1 MKLLTHINRDYI
13 TNEWNKF
20 SNYRF
25 KQIISGIDIS
35 YKNTIEPAM
44 INEFKLLKKIPRLLD
59 VGCGSGVLTK
69 YYATIAEYVM
79 GIDPS
84 IENIMI
90 AKEYCKENKNIHFE
104 NYYAED
110 YFSENKFDCIV
121 SNMVL
126 MDVLNVFDVLKSI
139 SKNLIEG
146 GIFIFT
152 IIHPCFFPIYYKY
165 NTEKWFN
172 YNSELIIENNFTIT
186 NEISSYKTVHIH
198 RPLHLYLNL
207 LNDNDLTI
215 IKSDELFG
223 ENFNFPR
230 FLLIKCMKK

>member
-35 YKNTIEPAM
+35 YKNVIEPA
-44 INEFKLLKKIPRLLD
+44 IKNEIKLLNNISKLLD
-59 VGCGSGVLTK
+59 VGCGSGILTK
-69 YYATIAEYVM
+69 YYATIAEYVI

-84 IENIMI
+84 IENIII
-90 AKEYCKENKNIHFE
+90 AKEYCKEDKRICFE
-104 NYYAED
+104 NSYAED
-110 YFSENKFDCIV
+110 YSSESKFDCIV

-126 MDVLNVFDVLKSI
+126 MDVLNISDVLKSI
-139 SKNLIEG
+139 SGNLIKG

-152 IIHPCFFPIYYKY
+152 ITHPCFFPIYYKY

-172 YNSELIIENNFTIT
+172 YNSELIIENDFTIT
-186 NEISSYKTVHIH
+186 NEVSSCQTVHIH

-207 LNDNDLTI
+207 LNDNNLTI
-215 IKSDELFG
+215 IKSNELFG
-223 ENFNFPR
+223 ENFNLPR
-230 FLLIKCMKK
+230 FLLIKCIKE